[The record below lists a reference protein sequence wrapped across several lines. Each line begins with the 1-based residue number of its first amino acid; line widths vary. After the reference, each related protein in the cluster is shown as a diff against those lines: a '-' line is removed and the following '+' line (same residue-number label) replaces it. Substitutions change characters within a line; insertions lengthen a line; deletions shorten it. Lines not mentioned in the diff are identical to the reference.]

1 MSGKQV
7 MEVPL
12 TNIGGFECVI
22 AVCHR
27 GVDHLKVIESS
38 GSLVMQLKNEEVK
51 TAWMYYIALA
61 AYKAS
66 VSRGISHQFHTVCCF
81 A

>member
-1 MSGKQV
+1 MFDMFLSFGYLQV
-7 MEVPL
+7 V
-12 TNIGGFECVI
+12 
-22 AVCHR
+22 
-27 GVDHLKVIESS
+27 ESS

-66 VSRGISHQFHTVCCF
+66 VS
-81 A
+81 